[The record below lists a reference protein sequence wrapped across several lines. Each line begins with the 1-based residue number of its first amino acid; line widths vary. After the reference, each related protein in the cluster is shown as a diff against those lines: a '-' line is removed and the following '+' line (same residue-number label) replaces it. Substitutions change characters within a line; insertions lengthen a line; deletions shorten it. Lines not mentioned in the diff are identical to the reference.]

1 MANVATTLSRD
12 VRDPK
17 RNEEIDLA
25 LAVMCAIQKPG
36 ECLTHRAIAAVTGM
50 GHAGSY
56 MIEQRALRK
65 IRTKLRFG
73 ADREVGQEVLTTRIN
88 T

>member
-1 MANVATTLSRD
+1 MNVATTHSRN

-36 ECLTHRAIAAVTGM
+36 ECLTHRTIAAVTGM
-50 GHAGSY
+50 GHAGPY

-65 IRTKLRFG
+65 LRSTFKFG
-73 ADREVGQEVLTTRIN
+73 REKQIGVEVSP
-88 T
+88 